1 MKKQF
6 TKRVGYIIVAAMAV
20 TVILVFALQTITAY
34 QNADNE
40 LDNLFANIERQVK
53 NNNASIATLKE
64 SLNADY
70 LSRTKAFAYMIE
82 QQPDI
87 INSAAKLKEIASL
100 LDVDE
105 LHVIDE
111 KGIIKWG
118 TVPSYF
124 GFDCNGSE
132 QTIPFLEI
140 LKDSSIELAQEPQ
153 INGAGGVL
161 FQYIGVARRDAK
173 GIVQIGMQPIR
184 LEQAMADNDIGVVLN
199 RIGDENKFAFAVDPA
214 SDKIIGGSEQLVGM
228 TVEEAGIKGGSAA
241 ILNCYKNDTVG
252 GKAVRI
258 GAREIEGNIIA
269 AQVTRSSFLSNRNI
283 QALLLVI
290 SDIVIVVIMVTAIA
304 RLLSRQIVSPIEQI
318 ADDLKAIENGFLDRR
333 VNVGGCPEFMMLS
346 GGINSMVGSITEKM
360 EQSERL
366 MNNQREVSQKM
377 RGVADKLRLLSDS
390 NLSTSDELADGSSR
404 QAEAINEMTENI
416 RELSDRMK
424 QYGDNATMAGAA
436 SQEAA
441 EMLNNSVSELLKLT
455 EVMAQMNKM
464 SNDIQNVVNA
474 IDSISFQTNILALNA
489 AVEAARAGEAGKGF
503 AVVADEVR
511 NLAGKSADSAR
522 QTAEMIGQTIDIMRS
537 GELLSDNA
545 ESMVRAAMDKFSM
558 ANRLTGE
565 IVRASAEQGATV
577 EQIFRAGEQ
586 ISSVVQENSQLARES
601 KDGVEKLL
609 REVEQL
615 QSLAAQDA
623 SVF

>member
-34 QNADNE
+34 QNADSE

-82 QQPDI
+82 QQPEILD
-87 INSAAKLKEIASL
+87 SAAKLNEIAAL

-153 INGAGGVL
+153 INGAGGIL
-161 FQYIGVARRDAK
+161 FQYIGVARRDQK
-173 GIVQIGMQPIR
+173 GIVQIGMQPVR
-184 LEQAMADNDIGVVLN
+184 LEQALADNDISVVLS
-199 RIGDENKFAFAVDPA
+199 RIGDEDKSAFAINSENDT
-214 SDKIIGGSEQLVGM
+214 IISGSQELVGI
-228 TVEEAGIKGGSAA
+228 TLEEAGIKGGSAA
-241 ILNCYKNDTVG
+241 ILNSYKNDTIG

-258 GAREIEGNIIA
+258 GVREIEGNLIA
-269 AQVTRSSFLSNRNI
+269 AQVTRSSFLANRNI
-283 QALLLVI
+283 QALLLVL
-290 SDIVIVVIMVTAIA
+290 SDIVVVMIMVMAIA
-304 RLLSRQIVSPIEQI
+304 RLLSRQIVSPIAYI
-318 ADDLKAIENGFLDRR
+318 ADDLKAIEDGSLDRR

-346 GGINSMVGSITEKM
+346 GGINSMVDSIVEKM

-366 MNNQREVSQKM
+366 MNNQRVVSQKM
-377 RGVADKLRLLSDS
+377 HGVADKLRLLSDS
-390 NLSTSDELADGSSR
+390 NLATADELSDGSSR

-424 QYGDNATMAGAA
+424 QYGDNATMAGNA

-441 EMLNNSVSELLKLT
+441 EMLESSVSELLRLT

-464 SNDIQNVVNA
+464 SSDIQNVVNA

-489 AVEAARAGEAGKGF
+489 AVEAARAGAAGKGF

-511 NLAGKSADSAR
+511 NLAGKSADSAK

-537 GELLSDNA
+537 GEMLSENA
-545 ESMVRAAMDKFSM
+545 ENMVRAAMDKFSL

-565 IVRASAEQGATV
+565 IVKASAEQGETV
-577 EQIFRAGEQ
+577 DQIFRAGEQ

-601 KDGVEKLL
+601 KDGVVKLL
-609 REVEQL
+609 SEVEQL
-615 QSLAAQDA
+615 QSLAAKNA
-623 SVF
+623 